1 MIKFI
6 GVLLII
12 SGSILS
18 GHYFAEKSRIRIH
31 ILEEIEQALQFM
43 YGEIEYAAL
52 DITGIFLN
60 LSERSSYCKDF
71 WLFMHDRLLQNEG
84 GALYNIWEEGLNN
97 STWAKYL
104 LYEDRLFMGEVGK
117 NTGNLDRQSQ
127 LHTLDIFKKRLD
139 GIIQAAKSEY
149 KGKAKV
155 CHVTGAVAGIFVSI
169 LLV

>member
-12 SGSILS
+12 SGSVLS
-18 GHYFAEKSRIRIH
+18 GHYFAEKDLIRIH

-52 DITGIFLN
+52 DITGIFGS
-60 LSERSSYCKDF
+60 LSERSRYCKDF
-71 WLFMHDRLLQNEG
+71 WVFMHDRLLQNEG
-84 GALYNIWEEGLNN
+84 GALYSIWEEGLDN
-97 STWAKYL
+97 SVWVKYL

-127 LHTLDIFKKRLD
+127 LNTLDIFKKRL
-139 GIIQAAKSEY
+139 GGMILAARSEY
-149 KGKAKV
+149 KEKAKV
-155 CHVTGAVAGIFVSI
+155 CHVTGAVAGIFLSI